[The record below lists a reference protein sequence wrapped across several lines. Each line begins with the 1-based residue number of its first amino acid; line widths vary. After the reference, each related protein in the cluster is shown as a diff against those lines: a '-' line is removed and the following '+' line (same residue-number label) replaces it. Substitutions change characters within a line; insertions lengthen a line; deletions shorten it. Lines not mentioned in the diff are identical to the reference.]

1 MSSSISRRLTRMEQ
15 QLQRR
20 RDPVY
25 TVTLKDGNEVTCT
38 FEQAWD
44 YFKSD
49 KGHMVESV
57 AVDRNDYAENAALLE
72 VLCKS

>member
-1 MSSSISRRLTRMEQ
+1 MDGSKRRLDRLELVLKRQ
-15 QLQRR
+15 
-20 RDPVY
+20 RDPIY
-25 TVTLKDGNEVTCT
+25 TVKLKDGSEVTCT

-57 AVDRNDYAENAALLE
+57 AVDRSDYIENAALLE
-72 VLCKS
+72 ILCKS